1 MNAIQNKT
9 GNVMLPVFSS
19 DPEGIR
25 TPNPQNR
32 NLIFYPLNYEA
43 IALQK

>member
-1 MNAIQNKT
+1 MNVLQNKT
-9 GNVMLPVFSS
+9 GNEMLPASTS

-43 IALQK
+43 IVLQK

>member
-1 MNAIQNKT
+1 MSYKT
-9 GNVMLPVFSS
+9 KRATYAARFQS

-43 IALQK
+43 IAVQK

>member
-1 MNAIQNKT
+1 M
-9 GNVMLPVFSS
+9 FSS
-19 DPEGIR
+19 DLGGIR

-43 IALQK
+43 SKGLQK